1 MRTLFSIFFLMVLA
15 GFSLSAQPQVTTAK
29 EGTEAKPAIEF
40 PVRMHDFGK
49 VKSGDQAFYY
59 FVFTNSGEAPLVISN
74 VRSSCGCTVPQ
85 WPRVP
90 ILGGQSDSI
99 RVEYNTRIKGSFN
112 KTITVFSN
120 ATGSGVGL
128 VIKGNVTD

>member
-59 FVFTNSGEAPLVISN
+59 FVFTNSGKSDLVI
-74 VRSSCGCTVPQ
+74 RK
-85 WPRVP
+85 
-90 ILGGQSDSI
+90 
-99 RVEYNTRIKGSFN
+99 IK
-112 KTITVFSN
+112 
-120 ATGSGVGL
+120 
-128 VIKGNVTD
+128 